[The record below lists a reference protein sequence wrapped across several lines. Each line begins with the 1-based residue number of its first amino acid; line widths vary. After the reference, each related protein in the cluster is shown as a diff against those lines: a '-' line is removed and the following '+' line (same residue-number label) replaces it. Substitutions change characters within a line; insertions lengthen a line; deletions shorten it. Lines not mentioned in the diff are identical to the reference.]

1 MNNYNNGGLNFLEF
15 STLNN
20 TFKINW
26 IRCYL
31 KDPTSVWNFI
41 SHHMFSYLGLKFVLL
56 CNYNID
62 RIPVSLS
69 NFQKQTLLAWSLIY
83 KHNSSPNRYFI
94 WNNRDVCYKRK
105 SLFFDNWFRNGIV
118 LVSQLFNK
126 EGKPFGYQEFLC
138 HYKIPVKSKQFA
150 VFFDA
155 VPSGLIMLYKDC
167 AFPPS
172 AMTHLLDPVDTPIR
186 KQCFRTGP
194 CKNNKKHPH
203 IIPN

>member
-20 TFKINW
+20 TFKVNW

-41 SHHMFSYLGLKFVLL
+41 SHHIFSYLGLKFVLL

-83 KHNSSPNRYFI
+83 KHNVSPNRYFI

-118 LVSQLFNK
+118 LVSQGRKKSLVTKNFSVIIR
-126 EGKPFGYQEFLC
+126 FL
-138 HYKIPVKSKQFA
+138 
-150 VFFDA
+150 
-155 VPSGLIMLYKDC
+155 
-167 AFPPS
+167 
-172 AMTHLLDPVDTPIR
+172 
-186 KQCFRTGP
+186 
-194 CKNNKKHPH
+194 
-203 IIPN
+203 